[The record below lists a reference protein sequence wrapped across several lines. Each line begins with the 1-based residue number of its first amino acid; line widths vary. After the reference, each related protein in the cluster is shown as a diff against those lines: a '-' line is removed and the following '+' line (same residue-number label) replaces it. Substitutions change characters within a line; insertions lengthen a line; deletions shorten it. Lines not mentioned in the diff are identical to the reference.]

1 MYSKIETPLNAGAGP
16 YLHQATR
23 SKKITDTFSGL
34 RLSIS
39 YEKVTDI
46 EKDVANAIFEKRDE
60 TMESSYLLFYFPI
73 KDHSL
78 LSTTLI

>member
-39 YEKVTDI
+39 YENVTDI
-46 EKDVANAIFEKRDE
+46 KKDVANAIFEKRDE
-60 TMESSYLLFYFPI
+60 TMESSYLLVYFPI

-78 LSTTLI
+78 L